1 MKITDKIK
9 EIVEPIIE
17 EFGYVLYDV
26 EYKKEGGEYLL
37 DIIIDKEEGIDL
49 DDCEKVSRAVEPLID
64 DADVIKDAY
73 MLCVS
78 SPGADRELRNDNDYK
93 RNMGKEIDVRLYKAF
108 EGKSKHIGI
117 LEYYDEDKITIRVKT
132 KKISIPREVISVIKQ
147 YVSF

>member
-9 EIVEPIIE
+9 EIVGPVVE
-17 EFGYVLYDV
+17 EFGYELYDV

-64 DADVIKDAY
+64 EADVIKDAY

>member
-9 EIVEPIIE
+9 EIVEPIVE
-17 EFGYVLYDV
+17 EFGYALYDV

-37 DIIIDKEEGIDL
+37 DIII
-49 DDCEKVSRAVEPLID
+49 VEPLID
-64 DADVIKDAY
+64 EADVIKDAY